1 MFKLPSIEIAIALE
15 QSLEKLNEIVLRFHQ
30 LNNLEALL
38 SYGVGVIQELLESD
52 RTLIYQFLPT
62 GDGVI
67 IAESVK
73 EDWQPIIGQLIY
85 DPCFENHWAQ
95 QYHQGQVREISDVA
109 NSDLAPCHIEF
120 LTQIQV
126 KAYLVVPIIVRKLSN
141 SHGGEEAELWGLLI
155 VQQCSAPRIWQSLE
169 VQVLKQLSL
178 QLEIAIAHFKAQNQ
192 WQANLQKLRQSNI
205 QQEHLQASLQQEQE
219 RWQLAIQGSND
230 GIWDWNIL
238 TDELFLSPRWKEML
252 GYQDDEIE
260 NSVAVWESHL
270 HPEDL
275 NQVKQAIQDHL
286 IHKNAFFAIEQRMRC
301 KDGSYK
307 WILAR
312 AQAVWDET
320 GRAIRMVGFH
330 SDISDR
336 KQAELT
342 LQEQEETLRLLI
354 KYAPANI
361 AMFDQNMNYLMIT
374 QRGVDDC
381 HIGSIESVLGR
392 SHYEILPF
400 ATEWRDIHQRCLAG
414 AIEKSNESL
423 LIREDGTKYW
433 TKWEIHP
440 WYKPNQVIGGIILFI
455 EDITADKQ
463 AEEELQRSV
472 AELKR
477 LHQLKDDF
485 LSTVS
490 HELRTPMSNIR
501 MATQILEIQ
510 LKSLGLLT
518 DESNLINRALGILDT
533 ECQREI
539 KLINDLLNLTLL
551 DAETELMNFTLIDL
565 SFWVPHI
572 AEPFIKQSQ
581 QHQQRLSIEISPD
594 IPTIRIDLSYVER
607 IVTELLNNAIKYTPP
622 GEEINLL
629 VQASGETIDI
639 VVRNSGVEIAAVER
653 DRIFDKFYRIPNHDP
668 WKYGGTGLGLSL
680 VKKMVNCLGGTISVI
695 STSQPSMTTFII
707 HLPIISIT

>member
-30 LNNLEALL
+30 SNNLEALL
-38 SYGVGVIQELLESD
+38 NYGVGIIQELLESD

-73 EDWQPIIGQLIY
+73 EGWQPIIGQLIY

-95 QYHQGQVREISDVA
+95 QYYQGQVREISDVA
-109 NSDLAPCHIEF
+109 NSDLAHCHIEF

-205 QQEHLQASLQQEQE
+205 QQEQLQASLQQEQE

-238 TDELFLSPRWKEML
+238 TDELFLSPTWKEML

-260 NSVAVWESHL
+260 NNVAVWENHL
-270 HPEDL
+270 HPDDL
-275 NQVKQAIQDHL
+275 NKVKQAIQDHL

-320 GRAIRMVGFH
+320 GRAVRMVGFH

-336 KQAELT
+336 KQAELA
-342 LQEQEETLRLLI
+342 LQEQEETMRLLI

-381 HIGSIESVLGR
+381 QIGSIESVLGR

-400 ATEWRDIHQRCLAG
+400 ATQWRDIHQRCLAG

-423 LIREDGTKYW
+423 LIREDGTQYW

-490 HELRTPMSNIR
+490 HELRTPMANIR

-518 DESNLINRALGILDT
+518 DEPNLINRTLEILDT
-533 ECQREI
+533 ESQREI
-539 KLINDLLNLTLL
+539 TLINDLLNLTLL
-551 DAETELMNFTLIDL
+551 DAETELMNLTLIDL

-572 AEPFIKQSQ
+572 AEPFIKKSQ

-607 IVTELLNNAIKYTPP
+607 IVTELLNNAIKYTPA

-629 VQASGETIDI
+629 VQASVETIDI

-668 WKYGGTGLGLSL
+668 WKYGGTGLGLTL
-680 VKKMVNCLGGTISVI
+680 VKKMVNCLGGTISVT
-695 STSQPSMTTFII
+695 STSQPSITTFII
-707 HLPIISIT
+707 HLPIT